1 MQRGSVEVPEMRS
14 RRFLIASLILIMG
27 LTFVPQFTAY
37 PSGFADNAVADA
49 GCYCHD
55 IAPNGD
61 DGTITPSIEGIPE
74 AYEAGATYLLN
85 ISMSGEHAYVDNPD
99 NQGGFLLRAS
109 SGILEPVDNTT
120 GRSYGADASEYS
132 GTDLITHSEVGNDQ
146 RSWSVN
152 WIAPDAAGENIEFTI
167 WVNAVNGADGNS
179 GDKYGGASV
188 YIGAPTASPL
198 VVLLTAVL
206 LALTLVIGAA
216 VFVTAQINPGT
227 LSWSTIGPWLK
238 GWMTTTDH
246 KGIGTLYIVFGL
258 TFFVVGGILALLFR
272 IQLAVPENNFLT
284 QQQYN
289 QFFTLHGTTMIF
301 LAAMPLIAGF
311 ANWIVP
317 LQIGAQDLAFP
328 RVNALSFWILPA
340 AAILLFYGIFTGE
353 AAEVGW
359 TGYAPYSST
368 TMTLGTTMWVAGTI
382 LLGASS
388 TLAGVNF
395 LTTIFAMRAPG
406 VSWMRIPLFTWS
418 ILIANF
424 MLFISIP
431 ALGIGVIFLLLDRTV
446 GTAFYDIAAGG
457 DPLLWSHLFWYFGH
471 PEVYVV
477 ILPAFGVISEVL
489 STSSHRP
496 IFGYRSMVIA
506 MAGIGVLGFIVWGH
520 HMLTSGMAPWFR
532 FVMMLTTMLV
542 AVPTGVKIFNWMAT
556 MYGGNISFDSHML
569 WALGF
574 LVTFT
579 IGGISGM
586 YFPSIPIDLHLH
598 ETYFVVAH
606 FHYVL
611 VGGTLFGMFS
621 ALYYWYPK
629 MTGRMLSER
638 WGKIHFIIAFTSY
651 NMVFWPMHKLGLDG
665 MLRRTHTYAST
676 SGFADANM
684 LITVSSFIFGLSTLI
699 LVGNMIISL
708 RTGKVAGPNPWGGWS
723 LEWTTDSPPPT
734 PSFAEIPV
742 QIDEEHE
749 AKEGGGGTIG
759 KIINRIWSP
768 GSAEVSTTADEISI
782 QSQEAT

>member
-1 MQRGSVEVPEMRS
+1 MHLDSVERPEMKS
-14 RRFLIASLILIMG
+14 RKFLLASFILVAG
-27 LTFVPQFTAY
+27 LALVPQFTAY
-37 PSGFADNAVADA
+37 PTGVADNAVSGS
-49 GCYCHD
+49 GCYCHV
-55 IAPNGD
+55 PGD
-61 DGTITPSIEGIPE
+61 DGTISPSIEGIPE
-74 AYEAGATYLLN
+74 SYETGTTYRLN
-85 ISMSGEHAYVDNPD
+85 ISITGDNPLAD
-99 NQGGFLLRAS
+99 NPENQGGFLLQVS
-109 SGILEPVDNTT
+109 SGSLESVDNTT
-120 GRSYGADASEYS
+120 GRNYGPGGAGEYS
-132 GTDLITHSEVGNDQ
+132 GTNLITHSEAGNDQ
-146 RSWSVN
+146 RSWTVD
-152 WIAPDAAGENIEFTI
+152 WVAPDTAGENIEFTV
-167 WVNAVNGADGNS
+167 WVNAVNGASGNG
-179 GDKYGGASV
+179 GDKYGGASE
-188 YIGAPTASPL
+188 YIGSPTAAPL

-216 VFVTAQINPGT
+216 IFVTAQINPGA
-227 LSWSTIGPWLK
+227 LSWNTIGPWLK
-238 GWMTTTDH
+238 GWLTTTDH

-272 IQLAVPENNFLT
+272 IQLAVPENDFLT

-328 RVNALSFWILPA
+328 RINALSFWLLPA
-340 AAILLFYGIFTGE
+340 AAILLFYGIFTGQ
-353 AAEVGW
+353 AVEVGW
-359 TGYAPYSST
+359 TGYAPYSAT
-368 TMTLGTTMWVAGTI
+368 TMTLGTTMWVAGTV

-395 LTTIFAMRAPG
+395 ITTILAMRAPG

-431 ALGIGVIFLLLDRTV
+431 ALAIGVIFLLLDRTI

-457 DPLLWSHLFWYFGH
+457 DPLLWQHLFWYFGH

-489 STSSHRP
+489 ATSSHRP

-520 HMLTSGMAPWFR
+520 HMLTAGAAPWFR
-532 FVMMLTTMLV
+532 FITMITTMLV
-542 AVPTGVKIFNWMAT
+542 AVPTGVKIFNWLAT
-556 MYGGNISFDSHML
+556 LHGGNITFSPHML

-574 LVTFT
+574 LVTFA

-586 YFPSIPIDLHLH
+586 YFPSIPLDLHLH

-611 VGGTLFGMFS
+611 IGGTLFGFFS
-621 ALYYWYPK
+621 AIYYWYPK
-629 MTGRMLSER
+629 MTGRMLSDR
-638 WGKIHFIIAFTSY
+638 WGKVHFIIAFTSY
-651 NMVFWPMHKLGLDG
+651 NMAFWPMHKLGLDG
-665 MLRRTHTYAST
+665 MLRRTHTYAAH
-676 SGFADANM
+676 SGYASANM
-684 LITVSSFIFGLSTLI
+684 LITISSFIFGLSTLI
-699 LVGNMIISL
+699 LVGNMILSL
-708 RTGKVAGPNPWGGWS
+708 RTGEKVGPNPWGGWS

-749 AKEGGGGTIG
+749 VKEGGGALG
-759 KIINRIWSP
+759 KIINRIWS
-768 GSAEVSTTADEISI
+768 AESTELDATPDEDSI
-782 QSQEAT
+782 QPQEGA